1 MSKRISKKSKQRNEK
16 LAAPYV
22 ENLHMDVDYEKLAKA
37 IAKAQLEAEQEKR
50 ETIQKGWEESR
61 KKSSKNGDLKE
72 FARIVKAVLLGKG
85 KSNGTVTS
93 SLLGG
98 TISAVFNLLAIALL
112 VLIIILLVALLINIP
127 QRPWAVSWSIMS
139 IVGNFSLYAD
149 CLFDFSILFFMFMI
163 AVVFKAIANELI
175 IETDRNYIIAVFSSF
190 TGFVALIIA
199 VIALFIRR

>member
-16 LAAPYV
+16 LTAPYV

-50 ETIQKGWEESR
+50 ETIQKEWEESR
-61 KKSSKNGDLKE
+61 KESRKNGDLKE
-72 FARIVKAVLLGKG
+72 FARIIKAVFLGKG

-98 TISAVFNLLAIALL
+98 TISAVFNLIF
-112 VLIIILLVALLINIP
+112 VALLITIIFLFIVGLISIP
-127 QRPWAVSWSIMS
+127 KMSWMVPCSIESMAANVS
-139 IVGNFSLYAD
+139 IVENY
-149 CLFDFSILFFMFMI
+149 LFYFLILFFMFMI